1 MKKRLL
7 SLALALCLVC
17 SLLPGTALAAA
28 GPNPFWDI
36 PASHWAHDEVT
47 YVYENDLM
55 NGTSSTHFSPDA
67 RTTRAQV
74 VTVLYRLA
82 GQPAADWENPFW
94 DVPASAWFHDA
105 VTWAWE
111 NDITGGVSSTHF
123 GAGNAV
129 TREQLATFLYRY
141 AQDQGYDT
149 SARADL
155 SGYSDAGLVSSYA
168 TEALSW
174 ANATGLITGTTA
186 TTLSPQ
192 GSATRAQGATILS
205 RFCQD
210 VIPGGYVSPAHMIR
224 NLEGST
230 LSKKDTLV
238 AMAEVLLDDG
248 FAPAFVAGI
257 LGNILVEGDCGRFES
272 SAYISNP
279 DAEPDY
285 LVYMDENYDYREKYS
300 YKLIYEGI
308 SLQEVYNMI
317 LELGPEGA
325 NGRGSCFGLGCLQWT
340 SYERIKRLVE
350 NYIEVAGDADT
361 ITLAQVQEAEGMTV
375 SYELNNTYRSVYTTW
390 QSENADQNTTEA
402 AFAAGVIVRNR
413 SRIPGCEGCLRIT
426 VGTPAEN
433 ARMLETV
440 KNFRL

>member
-17 SLLPGTALAAA
+17 SLLPGTALVA
-28 GPNPFWDI
+28 GENPFTDV
-36 PASHWAHDEVT
+36 PASHWAHDDIT

-55 NGTSSTHFSPDA
+55 NGTDGSLFSPEST
-67 RTTRAQV
+67 TTRAQV

-82 GQPAADWENPFW
+82 GQPAADWANPFW

-186 TTLSPQ
+186 TTLSPK
-192 GSATRAQGATILS
+192 GSATRAQVATILS

-238 AMAEVLLDDG
+238 AMAQVLLDDG
-248 FAPAFVAGI
+248 YAPAFVAGI

-272 SAYISNP
+272 SAYTSNP
-279 DAEPDY
+279 DAKPDY
-285 LVYMDENYDYREKYS
+285 LVYLDENYDYREKYS

-317 LELGPEGA
+317 LELGPGGA

-390 QSENADQNTTEA
+390 QSENADQNTAEA
-402 AFAAGVIVRNR
+402 AFAAGVIVCVRYGV
-413 SRIPGCEGCLRIT
+413 P
-426 VGTPAEN
+426 VGYNTEDVQNTRGALAEAVYN
-433 ARMLETV
+433 VMMG
-440 KNFRL
+440 NS

>member
-17 SLLPGTALAAA
+17 SLLPGTALVA
-28 GPNPFWDI
+28 GENPFTDVS
-36 PASHWAHDEVT
+36 ASHWAYDDIT

-55 NGTSSTHFSPDA
+55 NGTDGSLFSPEST
-67 RTTRAQV
+67 TTRAQV

-129 TREQLATFLYRY
+129 TREQLAAFLYRY

-186 TTLSPQ
+186 TTLSPK
-192 GSATRAQGATILS
+192 GSATRAQVATILS

-224 NLEGST
+224 NLEDST

-257 LGNILVEGDCGRFES
+257 LGNIMVEGDCGRFES

-317 LELGPEGA
+317 LELGPGGA

-402 AFAAGVIVRNR
+402 AFAAGVIVCVRYGV
-413 SRIPGCEGCLRIT
+413 P
-426 VGTPAEN
+426 VGYNTEEVQNTRGALAEAVYN
-433 ARMLETV
+433 VMMG
-440 KNFRL
+440 NS

>member
-17 SLLPGTALAAA
+17 SLLPGTALAA
-28 GPNPFWDI
+28 GENPFTDVS
-36 PASHWAHDEVT
+36 ASHWAHDDIT

-55 NGTSSTHFSPDA
+55 NGTDGSLFSPEST
-67 RTTRAQV
+67 TTRAQV

-129 TREQLATFLYRY
+129 TREQLAAFLYRY

-192 GSATRAQGATILS
+192 GSATRAQVATILS

-238 AMAEVLLDDG
+238 AMAQVLLDDG
-248 FAPAFVAGI
+248 YAPAFVAGI

-272 SAYISNP
+272 SAYTSNP
-279 DAEPDY
+279 DAKPDY
-285 LVYMDENYDYREKYS
+285 LVYLDENYDYREKYS

-308 SLQEVYNMI
+308 SVKEVYAMI
-317 LELGPEGA
+317 LELGPGGA

-350 NYIEVAGDADT
+350 NYLSVNGNSDS

-402 AFAAGVIVRNR
+402 AFAAGVIVCVRYGV
-413 SRIPGCEGCLRIT
+413 P
-426 VGTPAEN
+426 VGYNTEEVQNTRGALAEAVYN
-433 ARMLETV
+433 VMMG
-440 KNFRL
+440 NS

>member
-174 ANATGLITGTTA
+174 ANATGLITGTTG

-192 GSATRAQGATILS
+192 GSATRAQVATILS

-224 NLEGST
+224 NLEDST

-257 LGNILVEGDCGRFES
+257 LGNIMVEGDCGRFES

-402 AFAAGVIVRNR
+402 AFAAGVIVCVRYGV
-413 SRIPGCEGCLRIT
+413 P
-426 VGTPAEN
+426 VGYNTEDVQNTRGALAEAVYN
-433 ARMLETV
+433 VMMG
-440 KNFRL
+440 NS

>member
-1 MKKRLL
+1 MKKRLC
-7 SLALALCLVC
+7 SLALAMALTV
-17 SLLPGTALAAA
+17 SLFTGTASAA
-28 GPNPFWDI
+28 GWNPFWDV
-36 PASHWAHDEVT
+36 PQSHWAHEAVT
-47 YVYENDLM
+47 YVYDNDLM
-55 NGTSSTHFSPDA
+55 NGTDGSLFSPEST
-67 RTTRAQV
+67 TTRAQV

-82 GQPAADWENPFW
+82 GQPAADWANPFW

-174 ANATGLITGTTA
+174 ANATGLITGTTG
-186 TTLSPQ
+186 TTLSPK
-192 GSATRAQGATILS
+192 GSATRAQVATILS

-224 NLEGST
+224 NLEASD

-238 AMAEVLLDDG
+238 AMAQVLLDDG
-248 FAPAFVAGI
+248 YAPAFVAGI

-272 SAYISNP
+272 SAYTSNP
-279 DAEPDY
+279 DAKPDY
-285 LVYMDENYDYREKYS
+285 LVYLDENYDYREKYS

-308 SLQEVYNMI
+308 SVKEVYAMI
-317 LELGPEGA
+317 LELGPGGA

-402 AFAAGVIVRNR
+402 AFAAGVIVCVRYGV
-413 SRIPGCEGCLRIT
+413 P
-426 VGTPAEN
+426 VGYNTEDVQNTRGALAEAVYN
-433 ARMLETV
+433 VMMG
-440 KNFRL
+440 NS

>member
-17 SLLPGTALAAA
+17 SLLPGTALAA
-28 GPNPFWDI
+28 GENPFTDV
-36 PASHWAHDEVT
+36 PASHWAHDDIT

-55 NGTSSTHFSPDA
+55 NGTDGSLFSPEST
-67 RTTRAQV
+67 TTRAQV

-82 GQPAADWENPFW
+82 GQPAADWANPFW

-174 ANATGLITGTTA
+174 ANATGLIIGTT
-186 TTLSPQ
+186 
-192 GSATRAQGATILS
+192 ATILS

-224 NLEGST
+224 NLEDST

-257 LGNILVEGDCGRFES
+257 LGNIMVEGDCGRFES

-285 LVYMDENYDYREKYS
+285 LVYLDENYDYREKYS

-317 LELGPEGA
+317 LELGPGGA

-350 NYIEVAGDADT
+350 NYIEAADGADT

-402 AFAAGVIVRNR
+402 AFAAGVIVCVRYGV
-413 SRIPGCEGCLRIT
+413 P
-426 VGTPAEN
+426 VGYNTEEVQNTRGALAEAVYN
-433 ARMLETV
+433 VMMG
-440 KNFRL
+440 NS

>member
-17 SLLPGTALAAA
+17 SLLPGTALAA
-28 GPNPFWDI
+28 GENPFTDV
-36 PASHWAHDEVT
+36 PASHWAHDDIT

-55 NGTSSTHFSPDA
+55 NGTDGSLFSPEST
-67 RTTRAQV
+67 TTRAQV

-174 ANATGLITGTTA
+174 ANATGLITGTTG

-192 GSATRAQGATILS
+192 GSATRAQVATILS

-224 NLEGST
+224 NLEAST

-257 LGNILVEGDCGRFES
+257 LGNIMVEGDCGRFES

-279 DAEPDY
+279 DAQPDY
-285 LVYMDENYDYREKYS
+285 LRYLDENYDYREKYS

-402 AFAAGVIVRNR
+402 AFAAGVIVCVRYGV
-413 SRIPGCEGCLRIT
+413 P
-426 VGTPAEN
+426 VGYNTEEVQNTRGALAEAVYN
-433 ARMLETV
+433 VMMG
-440 KNFRL
+440 NS

>member
-17 SLLPGTALAAA
+17 SLLPGTALAA
-28 GPNPFWDI
+28 GENPFTDV
-36 PASHWAHDEVT
+36 PASHWAHDDIT

-55 NGTSSTHFSPDA
+55 NGTDGSLFSPEST
-67 RTTRAQV
+67 TTRAQV

-192 GSATRAQGATILS
+192 GSATRAQVATILS

-210 VIPGGYVSPAHMIR
+210 VVPGGYVSPAHMIR
-224 NLEGST
+224 NLEDST

-238 AMAEVLLDDG
+238 AMAQVLLDDG

-257 LGNILVEGDCGRFES
+257 LGNIMVEGDCGRFES

-285 LVYMDENYDYREKYS
+285 LVYLDENYDYREKYS

-402 AFAAGVIVRNR
+402 AFAAGVIVCVRYGV
-413 SRIPGCEGCLRIT
+413 P
-426 VGTPAEN
+426 VGYNTEDVQNTRGALAEAVYN
-433 ARMLETV
+433 VMMG
-440 KNFRL
+440 KS

>member
-17 SLLPGTALAAA
+17 SLLPGTALAA
-28 GPNPFWDI
+28 GENPFTDV
-36 PASHWAHDEVT
+36 PASHWAHDDIT

-55 NGTSSTHFSPDA
+55 NGTDGSLFSPEST
-67 RTTRAQV
+67 TTRAQV

-174 ANATGLITGTTA
+174 ANATGLITGTTG

-192 GSATRAQGATILS
+192 GSATRAQVATILS

-224 NLEGST
+224 NLEDST

-350 NYIEVAGDADT
+350 NYIEAADGADT

-402 AFAAGVIVRNR
+402 AFAAGVIVCVRYGV
-413 SRIPGCEGCLRIT
+413 P
-426 VGTPAEN
+426 VGYNTEEVQNTRGALAEAVYN
-433 ARMLETV
+433 VMMG
-440 KNFRL
+440 NS

>member
-17 SLLPGTALAAA
+17 SLLPGTALAA
-28 GPNPFWDI
+28 GENPFTDV
-36 PASHWAHDEVT
+36 PASHWAHDDIT

-55 NGTSSTHFSPDA
+55 NGTDGSLFSPEST
-67 RTTRAQV
+67 TTRAQV

-174 ANATGLITGTTA
+174 ANATGLITGTTG

-192 GSATRAQGATILS
+192 GSATRAQVATILS

-224 NLEGST
+224 NLEDST

-238 AMAEVLLDDG
+238 AMAQVLLDDG
-248 FAPAFVAGI
+248 YAPAFVAGI

-272 SAYISNP
+272 SAYVSNP
-279 DAEPDY
+279 DAQPDY
-285 LVYMDENYDYREKYS
+285 LRYLDENYDYREKYS

-308 SLQEVYNMI
+308 SVKEVYAMI
-317 LELGPEGA
+317 LELGPGGA

-402 AFAAGVIVRNR
+402 AFAAGVIVCVRYGV
-413 SRIPGCEGCLRIT
+413 P
-426 VGTPAEN
+426 VGYNTEEVQNTRGALAEAVYN
-433 ARMLETV
+433 VMMG
-440 KNFRL
+440 NS

>member
-1 MKKRLL
+1 MKKRLC
-7 SLALALCLVC
+7 SLALAMALTV
-17 SLLPGTALAAA
+17 SLFTGTASAA
-28 GPNPFWDI
+28 GWNPFWDV
-36 PASHWAHDEVT
+36 PQSHWAHEAVT
-47 YVYENDLM
+47 YVYDNDLM
-55 NGTSSTHFSPDA
+55 NGTDGSLFSPEST
-67 RTTRAQV
+67 TTRAQV

-82 GQPAADWENPFW
+82 GQPAADWANPFW

-129 TREQLATFLYRY
+129 TREQLAAFLYRY

-186 TTLSPQ
+186 TTLSPK
-192 GSATRAQGATILS
+192 GSATRAQVATILS

-224 NLEGST
+224 NLEDST

-257 LGNILVEGDCGRFES
+257 LGNIMVEGDCGRFES

-285 LVYMDENYDYREKYS
+285 LVYLDENYDYREKYS

-402 AFAAGVIVRNR
+402 AFAAGVIVCVRYGV
-413 SRIPGCEGCLRIT
+413 P
-426 VGTPAEN
+426 VGYNTEEVQNTRGALAEAVYN
-433 ARMLETV
+433 VMMG
-440 KNFRL
+440 NS

>member
-17 SLLPGTALAAA
+17 SLLPGTALAA
-28 GPNPFWDI
+28 GENPFTDV
-36 PASHWAHDEVT
+36 PASHWAHDDIT

-55 NGTSSTHFSPDA
+55 NGTDGSLFSPEST
-67 RTTRAQV
+67 TTRAQV

-186 TTLSPQ
+186 TTLSPK
-192 GSATRAQGATILS
+192 GSATRAQVATILS

-210 VIPGGYVSPAHMIR
+210 VVPGGYVSPAHMIR
-224 NLEGST
+224 NLEASD

-238 AMAEVLLDDG
+238 AMAQVLLDDG
-248 FAPAFVAGI
+248 YAPAFVAGI

-272 SAYISNP
+272 SAYTSNP
-279 DAEPDY
+279 DAKPDY
-285 LVYMDENYDYREKYS
+285 LAYLDENYDYREKYS

-308 SLQEVYNMI
+308 SVKEVYAMI
-317 LELGPEGA
+317 LELGPGGA

-350 NYIEVAGDADT
+350 NYLDVNGNADS

-402 AFAAGVIVRNR
+402 AFAAGVIVCVRYGV
-413 SRIPGCEGCLRIT
+413 P
-426 VGTPAEN
+426 VGYNTEEVQNTRGALAESVYN
-433 ARMLETV
+433 VMMG
-440 KNFRL
+440 NS

>member
-17 SLLPGTALAAA
+17 SLLPGTALAA
-28 GPNPFWDI
+28 GENPFTDV
-36 PASHWAHDEVT
+36 PASHWAHDDIT

-55 NGTSSTHFSPDA
+55 NGTDGSLFAPEST
-67 RTTRAQV
+67 TTRAQV

-129 TREQLATFLYRY
+129 TREQLAAFLYRY

-186 TTLSPQ
+186 TTLSPK
-192 GSATRAQGATILS
+192 GSATRAQVATILS

-257 LGNILVEGDCGRFES
+257 LGNIMVEGDCGRFES

-285 LVYMDENYDYREKYS
+285 LVYLDENYDYREKYS

-402 AFAAGVIVRNR
+402 AFAAGVIVCVRYGV
-413 SRIPGCEGCLRIT
+413 P
-426 VGTPAEN
+426 VGYNTEEVQNTRGALAEAVYN
-433 ARMLETV
+433 VMMG
-440 KNFRL
+440 NS

>member
-17 SLLPGTALAAA
+17 SLLPGTALAA
-28 GPNPFWDI
+28 GENPFTDVS
-36 PASHWAHDEVT
+36 ASHWAHDDIT

-55 NGTSSTHFSPDA
+55 NGTDGSLFSPEST
-67 RTTRAQV
+67 TTRAQV

-155 SGYSDAGLVSSYA
+155 SGYSDAGLASSYA

-174 ANATGLITGTTA
+174 ANATGLIIGTTA
-186 TTLSPQ
+186 TTLSPK
-192 GSATRAQGATILS
+192 GSATRAQVATILS

-210 VIPGGYVSPAHMIR
+210 VIPGGYVRPAHMIR
-224 NLEGST
+224 NLEDST
-230 LSKKDTLV
+230 LSQKDTLA

-257 LGNILVEGDCGRFES
+257 LGNIMVEGDCGRFES

-285 LVYMDENYDYREKYS
+285 LVYLDENYDYREKYS
-300 YKLIYEGI
+300 YKLISEGI

-317 LELGPEGA
+317 LELGPGGGPGGA
-325 NGRGSCFGLGCLQWT
+325 PRPGELLRPGLPAVDLLRAHQAPG
-340 SYERIKRLVE
+340 
-350 NYIEVAGDADT
+350 G
-361 ITLAQVQEAEGMTV
+361 
-375 SYELNNTYRSVYTTW
+375 ELSVR
-390 QSENADQNTTEA
+390 QRQ
-402 AFAAGVIVRNR
+402 
-413 SRIPGCEGCLRIT
+413 
-426 VGTPAEN
+426 
-433 ARMLETV
+433 
-440 KNFRL
+440 FRLHHPGPGPGGGRHDREL

>member
-17 SLLPGTALAAA
+17 SLLPGTALAA
-28 GPNPFWDI
+28 GENPFTDV
-36 PASHWAHDEVT
+36 PASHWAHDDIT

-55 NGTSSTHFSPDA
+55 NGTDGSLFSPESA
-67 RTTRAQV
+67 TTRAQV

-82 GQPAADWENPFW
+82 GQPAADWANPFW

-174 ANATGLITGTTA
+174 ANATGLITGTTG

-192 GSATRAQGATILS
+192 GSATRAQVATILS

-224 NLEGST
+224 NLEDST
-230 LSKKDTLV
+230 LSKKGTLV

-257 LGNILVEGDCGRFES
+257 LGNIMVEGDCGRFES

-402 AFAAGVIVRNR
+402 AFAAGVIVCVRYGV
-413 SRIPGCEGCLRIT
+413 P
-426 VGTPAEN
+426 VGYNTEDVQNTRGALAEAVYN
-433 ARMLETV
+433 VMMG
-440 KNFRL
+440 NS

>member
-17 SLLPGTALAAA
+17 SLLPGTALAA
-28 GPNPFWDI
+28 GENPFTDVS
-36 PASHWAHDEVT
+36 ASHWAHDDIT

-55 NGTSSTHFSPDA
+55 NGTDGSLFSPEST
-67 RTTRAQV
+67 TTRAQV

-174 ANATGLITGTTA
+174 ANATGLITGTTG

-192 GSATRAQGATILS
+192 GSATRAQVATILS

-224 NLEGST
+224 NLEDST

-272 SAYISNP
+272 SAYTSNP
-279 DAEPDY
+279 DAKPDY
-285 LVYMDENYDYREKYS
+285 LVYLDENYDYREKYS

-350 NYIEVAGDADT
+350 NYLSVNGNSDS

-402 AFAAGVIVRNR
+402 AFAAGVIVCVRYGV
-413 SRIPGCEGCLRIT
+413 P
-426 VGTPAEN
+426 VGYNTEEVQNTRGALAEAVYN
-433 ARMLETV
+433 VMMG
-440 KNFRL
+440 NS

>member
-17 SLLPGTALAAA
+17 SLLPGTALAA
-28 GPNPFWDI
+28 GENPFTDV
-36 PASHWAHDEVT
+36 PASHWAHDDIT

-55 NGTSSTHFSPDA
+55 NGTDGSLFSPEST
-67 RTTRAQV
+67 TTRAQV

-82 GQPAADWENPFW
+82 GQPAADWANPFW

-174 ANATGLITGTTA
+174 ANATGLITGTTG

-192 GSATRAQGATILS
+192 GSATRAQVATILS

-224 NLEGST
+224 NLEDST

-257 LGNILVEGDCGRFES
+257 LGNIMVEGDCGRFES

-375 SYELNNTYRSVYTTW
+375 NYELNNTYRSVYTTW

-402 AFAAGVIVRNR
+402 AFAAGVIVCVRYGV
-413 SRIPGCEGCLRIT
+413 P
-426 VGTPAEN
+426 VGYNTEEVQNTRGALAEAVYN
-433 ARMLETV
+433 VMMG
-440 KNFRL
+440 NS

>member
-17 SLLPGTALAAA
+17 SLLPGTALAA
-28 GPNPFWDI
+28 GENPFTDV
-36 PASHWAHDEVT
+36 PASHWAHDDIT

-55 NGTSSTHFSPDA
+55 NGTDGSLFSPEST
-67 RTTRAQV
+67 TTRAQV

-129 TREQLATFLYRY
+129 TREQLAAFLYRY

-174 ANATGLITGTTA
+174 ANATGLITGTTG
-186 TTLSPQ
+186 TTLSPK
-192 GSATRAQGATILS
+192 GSATRAQVATILS

-210 VIPGGYVSPAHMIR
+210 GIPGGYVSPAHMIR
-224 NLEGST
+224 NLEDST

-257 LGNILVEGDCGRFES
+257 LGNIMVEGDCGRFES

-350 NYIEVAGDADT
+350 NYIEVAGGADT

-402 AFAAGVIVRNR
+402 AFAAGVIVCVRYGV
-413 SRIPGCEGCLRIT
+413 P
-426 VGTPAEN
+426 VGYNTEDVQNTRGALAEAVYN
-433 ARMLETV
+433 VMMG
-440 KNFRL
+440 NS

>member
-17 SLLPGTALAAA
+17 SLLPGTALAA
-28 GPNPFWDI
+28 GENPFTDV
-36 PASHWAHDEVT
+36 PASHWAHDDIT

-55 NGTSSTHFSPDA
+55 NGTDGSLFSPEST
-67 RTTRAQV
+67 TTRAQV

-192 GSATRAQGATILS
+192 GSATRAQVATILS

-238 AMAEVLLDDG
+238 AMAQVLLDDG
-248 FAPAFVAGI
+248 YAPAFVAGI

-272 SAYISNP
+272 SAYTSNP
-279 DAEPDY
+279 DAKPDY
-285 LVYMDENYDYREKYS
+285 LVYLDENYDYREKYS

-308 SLQEVYNMI
+308 SVKEVYAMI
-317 LELGPEGA
+317 LELGPGGA

-350 NYIEVAGDADT
+350 NYLDVNGNADS

-402 AFAAGVIVRNR
+402 AFAAGVIVCVRYGV
-413 SRIPGCEGCLRIT
+413 P
-426 VGTPAEN
+426 VGYNTEEVQNTRGALAEAVYN
-433 ARMLETV
+433 VMMG
-440 KNFRL
+440 NS

>member
-17 SLLPGTALAAA
+17 SLLPGTALAA
-28 GPNPFWDI
+28 GENPFTDVS
-36 PASHWAHDEVT
+36 ASHWAHDDIT

-55 NGTSSTHFSPDA
+55 NGTDGSLFSPEST
-67 RTTRAQV
+67 TTRAQV

-174 ANATGLITGTTA
+174 ANATGLIIGTTA
-186 TTLSPQ
+186 TTLSPK
-192 GSATRAQGATILS
+192 GSATRAQVATILS

-224 NLEGST
+224 NLEDST

-257 LGNILVEGDCGRFES
+257 LGNIMVEGDCGRFES

-285 LVYMDENYDYREKYS
+285 LVYLDENYDYREKYS

-350 NYIEVAGDADT
+350 NYIEAAGDADT

-402 AFAAGVIVRNR
+402 AFAAGVIVCVRYGV
-413 SRIPGCEGCLRIT
+413 P
-426 VGTPAEN
+426 VGYNTEEVQNTRGALAEAVYN
-433 ARMLETV
+433 VMMG
-440 KNFRL
+440 NS

>member
-17 SLLPGTALAAA
+17 SLLPGTALAA
-28 GPNPFWDI
+28 GENPFTDV
-36 PASHWAHDEVT
+36 PASHWAHDDIT

-55 NGTSSTHFSPDA
+55 NGTDGSLFSPEST
-67 RTTRAQV
+67 TTRAQV

-174 ANATGLITGTTA
+174 ANATGLITGTTG

-192 GSATRAQGATILS
+192 GSATRAQVATILS

-257 LGNILVEGDCGRFES
+257 LGNIMVEGDCGRFES

-402 AFAAGVIVRNR
+402 AFAAGVIVCVRYGV
-413 SRIPGCEGCLRIT
+413 P
-426 VGTPAEN
+426 VGYNTEEVQNTRGALAEAVYN
-433 ARMLETV
+433 VMMG
-440 KNFRL
+440 NS

>member
-17 SLLPGTALAAA
+17 SLLPGTALAA
-28 GPNPFWDI
+28 GENPFTDV
-36 PASHWAHDEVT
+36 PASHWAHDDIT

-55 NGTSSTHFSPDA
+55 NGTDGSLFSPEST
-67 RTTRAQV
+67 TTRAQV

-82 GQPAADWENPFW
+82 GQPAADWANPFW

-129 TREQLATFLYRY
+129 TREQLAAFLYRY

-186 TTLSPQ
+186 TTLSPK
-192 GSATRAQGATILS
+192 GSATRAQVATILS

-224 NLEGST
+224 NLEDST

-257 LGNILVEGDCGRFES
+257 LGNIMVEGDCGRFES

-402 AFAAGVIVRNR
+402 AFAAGVIVCVRYGV
-413 SRIPGCEGCLRIT
+413 P
-426 VGTPAEN
+426 VGYNTEEVQNTRGALAEAVYN
-433 ARMLETV
+433 VMMG
-440 KNFRL
+440 NS

>member
-17 SLLPGTALAAA
+17 SLLPGTALAA
-28 GPNPFWDI
+28 GENPFTDV
-36 PASHWAHDEVT
+36 PASHWAHDDIT

-55 NGTSSTHFSPDA
+55 NGTDGSLFSPEST
-67 RTTRAQV
+67 TTRAQV

-82 GQPAADWENPFW
+82 GQPAADWANPFW

-174 ANATGLITGTTA
+174 ANATGLITGTTG

-192 GSATRAQGATILS
+192 GSATRAQVATILS

-224 NLEGST
+224 NLEDST

-350 NYIEVAGDADT
+350 NYIEAADGADT

-402 AFAAGVIVRNR
+402 AFAAGVIVCVRYGV
-413 SRIPGCEGCLRIT
+413 P
-426 VGTPAEN
+426 VGYNTEEVQNTRGALAEAVYN
-433 ARMLETV
+433 VMMG
-440 KNFRL
+440 NS

>member
-1 MKKRLL
+1 MKKRLC
-7 SLALALCLVC
+7 SLVLALCLAL
-17 SLLPGTALAAA
+17 SLVPGAAAA
-28 GPNPFWDI
+28 GPNPFWDV
-36 PASHWAHDEVT
+36 PASYWAHDAVT

-55 NGTSSTHFSPDA
+55 NGVSSTHFSPGA
-67 RTTRAQV
+67 NTTRAQV

-82 GQPAADWENPFW
+82 GQPAADWANPFW

-129 TREQLATFLYRY
+129 TREQLAAFLYRY

-192 GSATRAQGATILS
+192 GSATRAQVATILS

-238 AMAEVLLDDG
+238 AMAQVLLDDG
-248 FAPAFVAGI
+248 YAPAFVAGI

-272 SAYISNP
+272 SAYTSNP
-279 DAEPDY
+279 DAKPDY
-285 LVYMDENYDYREKYS
+285 LVYLDENYDYREKYS

-402 AFAAGVIVRNR
+402 AFAAGVIVCVRYGV
-413 SRIPGCEGCLRIT
+413 P
-426 VGTPAEN
+426 VGYNTEEVQNTRGALAEAVYN
-433 ARMLETV
+433 VMMG
-440 KNFRL
+440 NS

>member
-17 SLLPGTALAAA
+17 SLLPGTALAA
-28 GPNPFWDI
+28 GENPFTDV
-36 PASHWAHDEVT
+36 PASHWAHDDIT

-55 NGTSSTHFSPDA
+55 NGTDGSLFSPEST
-67 RTTRAQV
+67 TTRAQV

-82 GQPAADWENPFW
+82 GQPAADWANPFW

-174 ANATGLITGTTA
+174 ANATGLITGTTS

-192 GSATRAQGATILS
+192 GSATRAQVATILS

-224 NLEGST
+224 NLEDST

-285 LVYMDENYDYREKYS
+285 LVYLDENYDYREKYS

-317 LELGPEGA
+317 LELGPGGA

-350 NYIEVAGDADT
+350 NYIEAADGADT

-402 AFAAGVIVRNR
+402 AFAAGVIVCVRYGV
-413 SRIPGCEGCLRIT
+413 P
-426 VGTPAEN
+426 VGYNTEEVQNTRGALAEAVYN
-433 ARMLETV
+433 VMMG
-440 KNFRL
+440 NS

>member
-17 SLLPGTALAAA
+17 SLLPGTALAA
-28 GPNPFWDI
+28 GENPFTDV
-36 PASHWAHDEVT
+36 PASHWAHDDIT

-55 NGTSSTHFSPDA
+55 NGTDGSLFSPEST
-67 RTTRAQV
+67 TTRAQV

-82 GQPAADWENPFW
+82 GQPAADWANPFW

-129 TREQLATFLYRY
+129 TREQLAAFLYRY

-174 ANATGLITGTTA
+174 ANATGLITGTTG

-192 GSATRAQGATILS
+192 GSATRAQVATILS

-224 NLEGST
+224 NLEDST

-238 AMAEVLLDDG
+238 AMAQVLLDDG
-248 FAPAFVAGI
+248 YAPAFVAGI

-272 SAYISNP
+272 SAYVSNP
-279 DAEPDY
+279 DAQPDY
-285 LVYMDENYDYREKYS
+285 LRYLDENYDYREKYS

-308 SLQEVYNMI
+308 SVKEVYAMI
-317 LELGPEGA
+317 LELGPGGA

-350 NYIEVAGDADT
+350 NYLDVNGNADS

-402 AFAAGVIVRNR
+402 AFAAGVIVCVRYGV
-413 SRIPGCEGCLRIT
+413 P
-426 VGTPAEN
+426 VGYNTEEVQNTRGALAEAVYN
-433 ARMLETV
+433 VMMG
-440 KNFRL
+440 NS

>member
-1 MKKRLL
+1 MKKRLC
-7 SLALALCLVC
+7 SLALAMALTV
-17 SLLPGTALAAA
+17 SLFTGTASAA
-28 GPNPFWDI
+28 GWNPFWDV
-36 PASHWAHDEVT
+36 PQSHWAHEAVT
-47 YVYENDLM
+47 YVYDNDLM
-55 NGTSSTHFSPDA
+55 NGTDGSLFSPEST
-67 RTTRAQV
+67 TTRAQV

-82 GQPAADWENPFW
+82 GQPAADWANPFW

-186 TTLSPQ
+186 TTLSPK
-192 GSATRAQGATILS
+192 GSATRAQVATILS

-238 AMAEVLLDDG
+238 AMAQVLLDDG
-248 FAPAFVAGI
+248 YAPAFVAGI

-272 SAYISNP
+272 SAYTSNP
-279 DAEPDY
+279 DAKPDY
-285 LVYMDENYDYREKYS
+285 LVYLDENYDYREKYS

-317 LELGPEGA
+317 LELGPGGA

-402 AFAAGVIVRNR
+402 AFAAGVIVCVRYGV
-413 SRIPGCEGCLRIT
+413 P
-426 VGTPAEN
+426 VGYNTEDVQNTRGALAEAVYN
-433 ARMLETV
+433 VMMG
-440 KNFRL
+440 NS

>member
-129 TREQLATFLYRY
+129 TREQLAAFLYRY

-155 SGYSDAGLVSSYA
+155 SGYSDAGLVCSYA

-192 GSATRAQGATILS
+192 GSATRAQVATILS

-238 AMAEVLLDDG
+238 AMAQVLLDDG
-248 FAPAFVAGI
+248 YAPAFVAGI

-272 SAYISNP
+272 SAYTSNP
-279 DAEPDY
+279 DAKPDY
-285 LVYMDENYDYREKYS
+285 LVYLDENYDYREKYS

-308 SLQEVYNMI
+308 SVKEVYAMI
-317 LELGPEGA
+317 LELGPGGA

-350 NYIEVAGDADT
+350 NYLDVNGNADS

-402 AFAAGVIVRNR
+402 AFAAGVIVCVRYGV
-413 SRIPGCEGCLRIT
+413 P
-426 VGTPAEN
+426 VGYNTEEVQNTRGALAEAVYN
-433 ARMLETV
+433 VMMG
-440 KNFRL
+440 NS

>member
-17 SLLPGTALAAA
+17 SLLPGTALAA
-28 GPNPFWDI
+28 GENPFTDV
-36 PASHWAHDEVT
+36 PASHWAHDDIT

-55 NGTSSTHFSPDA
+55 NGTDGSLFSPEST
-67 RTTRAQV
+67 TTRAQV

-129 TREQLATFLYRY
+129 TREQLAAFLYRY

-192 GSATRAQGATILS
+192 GSATRAQVATILS

-224 NLEGST
+224 NLEASD

-238 AMAEVLLDDG
+238 AMAQVLLDDG

-285 LVYMDENYDYREKYS
+285 LVYLDENYDYREKYS

-402 AFAAGVIVRNR
+402 AFAAGVIVCVRYGV
-413 SRIPGCEGCLRIT
+413 P
-426 VGTPAEN
+426 VGYNTEEVQNTRGALAEAVYN
-433 ARMLETV
+433 VMMG
-440 KNFRL
+440 NS

>member
-17 SLLPGTALAAA
+17 SLLPGTALAA
-28 GPNPFWDI
+28 GENPFTDV
-36 PASHWAHDEVT
+36 PASHWAHDDIT

-55 NGTSSTHFSPDA
+55 NGTDGSLFSPEST
-67 RTTRAQV
+67 TTRAQV

-168 TEALSW
+168 TQALSW

-186 TTLSPQ
+186 TTLSPK
-192 GSATRAQGATILS
+192 GSATRAQVATILS

-224 NLEGST
+224 NLEASD

-238 AMAEVLLDDG
+238 AMAQVLLDDG

-257 LGNILVEGDCGRFES
+257 LGNIMVEGDCGRFES

-402 AFAAGVIVRNR
+402 AFAAGVIVCVRYGV
-413 SRIPGCEGCLRIT
+413 P
-426 VGTPAEN
+426 VGYNTEDVQNTRGALAEAVYN
-433 ARMLETV
+433 VMMG
-440 KNFRL
+440 NS

>member
-7 SLALALCLVC
+7 SLALALCLAL
-17 SLLPGTALAAA
+17 SLLPGTALAA
-28 GPNPFWDI
+28 GENPFTDV
-36 PASHWAHDEVT
+36 PASHWAHDDIT

-55 NGTSSTHFSPDA
+55 NGTDGSLFSPEST
-67 RTTRAQV
+67 TTRAQV

-82 GQPAADWENPFW
+82 GQPAADWANPFW

-192 GSATRAQGATILS
+192 GSATRAQVATILS

-224 NLEGST
+224 NLEDST

-257 LGNILVEGDCGRFES
+257 LGNIMVEGDCGRFES

-350 NYIEVAGDADT
+350 NYIEVAGGADT

-402 AFAAGVIVRNR
+402 AFAAGVIVCVRYGV
-413 SRIPGCEGCLRIT
+413 P
-426 VGTPAEN
+426 VGYNTEDVQNTRGALAEAVYN
-433 ARMLETV
+433 VMMG
-440 KNFRL
+440 NS

>member
-17 SLLPGTALAAA
+17 SLLPGTALAA
-28 GPNPFWDI
+28 GENPFTDVS
-36 PASHWAHDEVT
+36 ASHWAHDDIT

-55 NGTSSTHFSPDA
+55 NGTDGSLFSPEST
-67 RTTRAQV
+67 TTRAQV

-82 GQPAADWENPFW
+82 GQPAADWANPFW

-129 TREQLATFLYRY
+129 TREQLAAFLYRY

-174 ANATGLITGTTA
+174 ANATGLIIGTTA
-186 TTLSPQ
+186 TTLSPK
-192 GSATRAQGATILS
+192 GSATRAQVATILS

-224 NLEGST
+224 NLEDST

-257 LGNILVEGDCGRFES
+257 LGNIMVEGDCGRFES

-285 LVYMDENYDYREKYS
+285 LVYLDENYDYREKYS

-317 LELGPEGA
+317 LELGPGGA

-350 NYIEVAGDADT
+350 NYIEAADGADT

-402 AFAAGVIVRNR
+402 AFAAGVIVCVRYGV
-413 SRIPGCEGCLRIT
+413 P
-426 VGTPAEN
+426 VGYNTEEVQNTRGALAEAVYN
-433 ARMLETV
+433 VMMG
-440 KNFRL
+440 NS

>member
-17 SLLPGTALAAA
+17 SLLPGTALVA
-28 GPNPFWDI
+28 GENPFTDV
-36 PASHWAHDEVT
+36 PASHWAHDDIT

-55 NGTSSTHFSPDA
+55 NGTDGSLFSPEST
-67 RTTRAQV
+67 TTRAQV

-174 ANATGLITGTTA
+174 ANATGLIIGTTA
-186 TTLSPQ
+186 TTLSPK
-192 GSATRAQGATILS
+192 GSATRAQVATILS

-224 NLEGST
+224 NLEDST

-257 LGNILVEGDCGRFES
+257 LGNIMVEGDCGRFES

-285 LVYMDENYDYREKYS
+285 LVYLDENYDYREKYS

-317 LELGPEGA
+317 LELGPGGA

-350 NYIEVAGDADT
+350 NYIEAADGADT

-402 AFAAGVIVRNR
+402 AFAAGVIVCVRYGV
-413 SRIPGCEGCLRIT
+413 P
-426 VGTPAEN
+426 VGYNTEEVQNTRGALAEAVYN
-433 ARMLETV
+433 VMMG
-440 KNFRL
+440 NS

>member
-17 SLLPGTALAAA
+17 SLLPGTALAA
-28 GPNPFWDI
+28 GENPFTDVS
-36 PASHWAHDEVT
+36 ASHWAYDDIT

-55 NGTSSTHFSPDA
+55 NGTDGSLFSPEST
-67 RTTRAQV
+67 TTRAQV

-174 ANATGLITGTTA
+174 ANATGLITGTTG

-192 GSATRAQGATILS
+192 GSATRAQVATILS

-224 NLEGST
+224 NLEDST

-238 AMAEVLLDDG
+238 AMAQVLLDDG
-248 FAPAFVAGI
+248 YAPAFVAGI

-272 SAYISNP
+272 SAYVSNP
-279 DAEPDY
+279 DAQPDY
-285 LVYMDENYDYREKYS
+285 LRYLDENYDYREKYS

-308 SLQEVYNMI
+308 SVKEVYAMI
-317 LELGPEGA
+317 LELGPGGA

-350 NYIEVAGDADT
+350 NYLSVNGNSDS

-402 AFAAGVIVRNR
+402 AFAAGVIVCVRYGV
-413 SRIPGCEGCLRIT
+413 P
-426 VGTPAEN
+426 VGYNTEEVQNTRGALAEAVYN
-433 ARMLETV
+433 VMMG
-440 KNFRL
+440 NS

>member
-67 RTTRAQV
+67 RTTRALV

-192 GSATRAQGATILS
+192 GSATRAQVATILS

-402 AFAAGVIVRNR
+402 AFAAGVIVCVRYGV
-413 SRIPGCEGCLRIT
+413 P
-426 VGTPAEN
+426 VGYNTEEVQNTRGALAEAVYN
-433 ARMLETV
+433 VMMG
-440 KNFRL
+440 NS

>member
-17 SLLPGTALAAA
+17 SLLPGTALAA
-28 GPNPFWDI
+28 GENPFTDVS
-36 PASHWAHDEVT
+36 ASHWAHDDIT

-55 NGTSSTHFSPDA
+55 NGTDGSLFSPEST
-67 RTTRAQV
+67 TTRAQV

-192 GSATRAQGATILS
+192 GSATRAQVATILS

-224 NLEGST
+224 NLEASD

-238 AMAEVLLDDG
+238 AMAQVLLDDG
-248 FAPAFVAGI
+248 YAPAFVAGI

-272 SAYISNP
+272 SAYTSNP
-279 DAEPDY
+279 DAKPDY
-285 LVYMDENYDYREKYS
+285 LVYLDENYDYREKYS

-308 SLQEVYNMI
+308 SVKEVYAMI
-317 LELGPEGA
+317 LELGPGGA

-350 NYIEVAGDADT
+350 NYLDVNGNADS

-402 AFAAGVIVRNR
+402 AFAAGVIVYGV
-413 SRIPGCEGCLRIT
+413 P
-426 VGTPAEN
+426 VGYNTEEVQNTRGALAEAVYN
-433 ARMLETV
+433 VMMG
-440 KNFRL
+440 NS

>member
-17 SLLPGTALAAA
+17 SLLPGTALAA
-28 GPNPFWDI
+28 GENPFTDV
-36 PASHWAHDEVT
+36 PASHWAHDDIT

-55 NGTSSTHFSPDA
+55 NGTDGSLFSPEST
-67 RTTRAQV
+67 TTRAQV

-82 GQPAADWENPFW
+82 GQPAADWANPFW

-174 ANATGLITGTTA
+174 ANATGLIIGTTG
-186 TTLSPQ
+186 TTLSPK
-192 GSATRAQGATILS
+192 GSATRAQVATILS

-224 NLEGST
+224 NLEDST

-257 LGNILVEGDCGRFES
+257 LGNIMVEGDCGRFES

-285 LVYMDENYDYREKYS
+285 LVYLDENYDYREKYS

-317 LELGPEGA
+317 LELGPGGA

-350 NYIEVAGDADT
+350 NYLDVNGNADS

-402 AFAAGVIVRNR
+402 AFAAGVIVCVRYGV
-413 SRIPGCEGCLRIT
+413 P
-426 VGTPAEN
+426 VGYNTEEVQNTRGALAEAVYN
-433 ARMLETV
+433 VMMG
-440 KNFRL
+440 NS